1 MPASIESS
9 SVSDSPELL
18 RFEQRLPPL
27 LSVIAGMVD
36 VIGFLSLGLFTA
48 HITGN
53 LVVIAALLVRGGPPN
68 LAQVLAVPVFVIA
81 VAAVWR
87 IAKALKR
94 RGPALARPLLLLH
107 FLLLTCVLIFSVIYS
122 PAVNPHGWMSV
133 VIAMIA
139 VSAMACQF
147 ALLRVSFPVAPS
159 TAVMTGN
166 LTNAALSLLDT
177 LSRSQPLTAD
187 ADEHL
192 RKTLKLLVGFFA
204 GCIAGAAAVS
214 WFGDWAWLSAVI
226 LAGAAIVLR

>member
-1 MPASIESS
+1 MESNPTN
-9 SVSDSPELL
+9 DSPELL
-18 RFEQRLPPL
+18 LFEKRLPPL

-48 HITGN
+48 HVTGN
-53 LVVIAALLVRGGPPN
+53 LVVMAALLVRGGPPN
-68 LAQVLAVPVFVIA
+68 MVQVLSVPVFVIA

-94 RGPALARPLLLLH
+94 RGPALARPLLLIQ
-107 FLLLTCVLIFSVIYS
+107 FLLLACVLILSVIHG
-122 PAVNPHGWMSV
+122 PAVNPRGRISV

-147 ALLRVSFPVAPS
+147 ALLRLSVPGAPS

-166 LTNAALSLLDT
+166 LTNATLSLLDT
-177 LSRSQPLTAD
+177 LSRSQPLTED
-187 ADEHL
+187 ANERL
-192 RKTLKLLVGFFA
+192 KKTSKLVVGFFA

-214 WFGDWAWLSAVI
+214 WLGDWAWLPAVI
-226 LAGAAIVLR
+226 LAGVAVVLR